1 MAQGRLGDKIR
12 GVPGVE
18 NAEVVSA
25 YAAGFPPSP
34 LGQHAVVSPLGLWLL
49 LALVGPATEGTA
61 RRHLEAV
68 LGTTIDDAAERART
82 LLSEPHPAVSALAA
96 VWDRKLGPAF
106 DEWARTLPDVV
117 ERGPVPDQAQ
127 ANAWA
132 QARTN
137 GLIDE
142 FPLEI
147 DELTRLV
154 LASAL
159 ATDIS
164 WKNPL
169 GTTEDLGGQ
178 FGAIVSRALRLE
190 NGIQLVAETD
200 AAGPVAVA
208 APHSSSALE
217 VLSVIAAPD
226 VAPPDVD
233 RAAHQVA
240 AMLRGDDRA
249 ARRMPAEELAD
260 GHAWSVT
267 ERKEHRSGGP
277 QVQTEWRSC
286 LPAWSATS
294 NHDLMEAPGVGLVFD
309 ALRGFA
315 REEDLPVEFSAM
327 QTAVASY
334 TRTGFKAAA
343 VTAIGMVAAG
353 VPSFHE
359 VLVRRIELRFNRP
372 HAVLAC
378 AARDDGPP
386 AWRGVPVFSAWVAEL
401 EETATEDPGLP
412 QPVVGL

>member
-1 MAQGRLGDKIR
+1 
-12 GVPGVE
+12 
-18 NAEVVSA
+18 VVSA
-25 YAAGFPPSP
+25 YAVRFPPSL

-49 LALVGPATEGTA
+49 LALIGPATEGAA
-61 RRHLEAV
+61 RHGLEAI
-68 LGTTIDDAAERART
+68 LGTTIDDAAGRARA
-82 LLSEPHPAVSALAA
+82 LLSEPHPAVSVLAA
-96 VWDRKLGPAF
+96 VWDRELGPAF

-117 ERGPVPDQAQ
+117 ERGPLPDQVQ

-132 QARTN
+132 QARTD

-142 FPLEI
+142 FPLGI
-147 DELTRLV
+147 GELTRLV

-164 WKNPL
+164 WNAPL
-169 GTTEDLGGQ
+169 GTTENLGGE
-178 FGAIVSRALRLE
+178 FGRAISRALTLPD
-190 NGIQLVAETD
+190 GIQLVAETD

-208 APHSSSALE
+208 APYSSSALD

-226 VAPPDVD
+226 VAPHDVD

-240 AMLRGDDRA
+240 AVLRGDDRA
-249 ARRMPAEELAD
+249 ARRIPAEELAD

-267 ERKEHRSGGP
+267 EGREHRAGGP

-294 NHDLMEAPGVGLVFD
+294 THDLKNAPGVGLVHD
-309 ALRGFA
+309 ALSGFA
-315 REEDLPVEFSAM
+315 REEDRPVELSAT

-343 VTAIGMVAAG
+343 VTAIAMVAAG

-378 AARDDGPP
+378 AALDDM
-386 AWRGVPVFSAWVAEL
+386 ARGAGLQRVGYRAPGNRHRGTRP
-401 EETATEDPGLP
+401 TATGRWSMTATG
-412 QPVVGL
+412 QA